1 MDASTLRDA
10 MAAHFPTAR
19 QNLERLV
26 RIPSV
31 SFPEFDQSNV
41 RRSAEATAEI
51 LETSGL
57 GDVRLLEIDGGNP
70 AVYGALPAPEGA
82 PTVLLYAHHDVQP
95 PGPEELWSSA
105 PFEPTERDGRLF
117 GRGTSDDKCGIVM
130 HAASIALTEGRPPVG
145 IRVIV
150 EGEEESSTEHLP
162 ELIGNNRD
170 LLAADVVVIADAGIW
185 RRGEPALTTTLRGV
199 VDCTVEIRTLD
210 RAGHSGSYGGA
221 APDALT
227 VLIRT
232 LAALHDDRGNVAVE
246 GLLTLP
252 PPALDY
258 EEKDFREEAETRPG
272 LELIGAGTIG
282 ERVWRKPAIT
292 VIGIDA
298 PTVAG
303 AFNQL
308 VPTARAK
315 ISMRIAPGQ
324 DPGQALDALV
334 AHVEASVP
342 WGAEARV
349 TRGDSGEGFT
359 ADSDGAVYDAARQ
372 ALRDAWDREP
382 VDMGSGGSVPLVSQ
396 LKRTFPDIT
405 VLLTGAGDE
414 LSGAHS
420 SNESVDLRELERSCL
435 AEALFL
441 RYLADGS

>member
-10 MAAHFPTAR
+10 MAAHVPTAR

-51 LETSGL
+51 LEASGL
-57 GDVRLLEIDGGNP
+57 GEVRLLEIDGGNP
-70 AVYGALPAPEGA
+70 AVYGALPAPAGA

-95 PGPEELWSSA
+95 PGPAELWSFP

-130 HAASIALTEGRPPVG
+130 HAAAIALSGETPPVG
-145 IRVIV
+145 VRVIV
-150 EGEEESSTEHLP
+150 EGEEESTTEHLP
-162 ELIGNNRD
+162 ELIGNHRD
-170 LLAADVVVIADAGIW
+170 LLEADVVVIADAGIW

-210 RAGHSGSYGGA
+210 RAAHSGGYGGV

-232 LAALHDDRGNVAVE
+232 LAALHDDRGNVAVG
-246 GLLTLP
+246 GLTTMA
-252 PPALDY
+252 PPAIDY
-258 EEKDFREEAETRPG
+258 DEKDFREEAEMRPG
-272 LELIGAGTIG
+272 LELIGEGTIG
-282 ERVWRKPAIT
+282 ERLWAKPAIT

-324 DPGQALDALV
+324 DPEKALDALT

-349 TRGDSGEGFT
+349 TRGDAGQGFS
-359 ADSDGAVYDAARQ
+359 ADSEGAVYEAARRSM
-372 ALRDAWDREP
+372 ADAWGREP
-382 VDMGSGGSVPLVSQ
+382 VDMGSGGSVPLVSV

-405 VLLTGAGDE
+405 VLLTGPGDE

-420 SNESVDLRELERSCL
+420 SNESLDLQELERSCL
-435 AEALFL
+435 SEALFL
-441 RYLADGS
+441 RYLADGA

>member
-1 MDASTLRDA
+1 MDASTLRDE
-10 MAAHFPTAR
+10 MAARFPQAR
-19 QNLERLV
+19 ENLERLV

-31 SFPEFDQSNV
+31 SFPEFDQANV

-51 LETSGL
+51 LGAAGL
-57 GDVRLLEIDGGNP
+57 GEIRLLELDGGNP
-70 AVYGALPAPEGA
+70 AVYGALPGPEGA

-95 PGPEELWSSA
+95 PGPEELWSSP
-105 PFEPTERDGRLF
+105 PFEPTEREGRLF

-130 HAASIALTEGRPPVG
+130 HAAAISLLGGEPPVG

-162 ELIGNNRD
+162 ELIGNNRE
-170 LLAADVVVIADAGIW
+170 LLEADVVVIADAGIW

-210 RAGHSGSYGGA
+210 RAGHSGSYGGV

-232 LAALHDDRGNVAVE
+232 LAALHDDRGNVAVK
-246 GLLTLP
+246 GLMTMP
-252 PPALDY
+252 SPALDY
-258 EEKDFREEAETRPG
+258 DEKDFREEAETRPG
-272 LELIGAGTIG
+272 LELIGDGTIG
-282 ERVWRKPAIT
+282 ERVWMKPAIT

-324 DPGQALDALV
+324 DPQQALDALT

-342 WGAEARV
+342 WSAEARV
-349 TRGDSGEGFT
+349 TRGDTGEGFT
-359 ADSDGAVYDAARQ
+359 ADAGGRAYDAARR
-372 ALRDAWDREP
+372 AMGDAWGREP
-382 VDMGSGGSVPLVSQ
+382 VDMGSGGSVPLVSI
-396 LKRTFPDIT
+396 LKQTFPDIT

-420 SNESVDLRELERSCL
+420 SNESVDLKELERSCL
-435 AEALFL
+435 AEALLL
-441 RYLADGS
+441 RYLGEGA

>member
-1 MDASTLRDA
+1 
-10 MAAHFPTAR
+10 
-19 QNLERLV
+19 
-26 RIPSV
+26 
-31 SFPEFDQSNV
+31 
-41 RRSAEATAEI
+41 
-51 LETSGL
+51 
-57 GDVRLLEIDGGNP
+57 
-70 AVYGALPAPEGA
+70 
-82 PTVLLYAHHDVQP
+82 VLLYAHHDVQP
-95 PGPEELWSSA
+95 PGPAELWSSP

-130 HAASIALTEGRPPVG
+130 HAAAIALSGGTPPVG
-145 IRVIV
+145 VRVIV
-150 EGEEESSTEHLP
+150 EGEEESTTEHLP
-162 ELIGNNRD
+162 ELIGNHRD
-170 LLAADVVVIADAGIW
+170 LLEADVVVIADAGIW

-210 RAGHSGSYGGA
+210 RAAHSGGYGGA

-232 LAALHDDRGNVAVE
+232 LAELHDERGNVAVG
-246 GLLTLP
+246 GLTTMA
-252 PPALDY
+252 PPAIDY
-258 EEKDFREEAETRPG
+258 DEKDFREEAEMRPG
-272 LELIGAGTIG
+272 LELIGEGTIG
-282 ERVWRKPAIT
+282 ERLWAKPAIT

-324 DPGQALDALV
+324 DPETALDALT

-349 TRGDSGEGFT
+349 TRGDAGQGFS
-359 ADSDGAVYDAARQ
+359 ADSEGVVYEAARRSM
-372 ALRDAWDREP
+372 ADAWGREP
-382 VDMGSGGSVPLVSQ
+382 VDMGSGGSVPLVSV

-405 VLLTGAGDE
+405 VLLTGPGDE

-420 SNESVDLRELERSCL
+420 SNESLDLRELERSCL
-435 AEALFL
+435 SEALFL
-441 RYLADGS
+441 RYLADGA